1 MVLCYNAGII
11 YSKKKKK
18 NTESLN
24 YAKLKAQ
31 RKIISK
37 NKFYHLAK
45 ENEYIPGGRKI
56 CTENKSPSKWSS
68 CSKNNRNFIPRTIWD
83 LRRFCLM
90 QQFLFQ

>member
-11 YSKKKKK
+11 YSKKKT
-18 NTESLN
+18 TESLN

-45 ENEYIPGGRKI
+45 ENEDIPGRK
-56 CTENKSPSKWSS
+56 
-68 CSKNNRNFIPRTIWD
+68 KN
-83 LRRFCLM
+83 LY
-90 QQFLFQ
+90 